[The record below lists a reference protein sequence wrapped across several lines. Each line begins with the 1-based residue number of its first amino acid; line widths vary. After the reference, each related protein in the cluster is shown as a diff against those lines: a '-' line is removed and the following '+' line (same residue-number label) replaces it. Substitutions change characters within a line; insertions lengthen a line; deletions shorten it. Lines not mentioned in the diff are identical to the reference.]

1 MKGGGG
7 SSSPRFQILLLLGA
21 SGRDV
26 PHSNLPLWAESVFV
40 KPRHGVVSG
49 PVVDRQNV
57 KPARAIANMAFREK
71 PLRRSNEHVLLV
83 SGNAQF
89 GQSGVLF
96 ALGPRSDFDK
106 CQPRAVI
113 IHQVNLALGPASHV
127 ISCLQDVFM
136 PPPV

>member
-1 MKGGGG
+1 MITQRPVIGSFRSSQSNPPRSGSMKGARG

-57 KPARAIANMAFREK
+57 KPARAIADMAFREK

-89 GQSGVLF
+89 GQAACSSLSVRVLT
-96 ALGPRSDFDK
+96 ST
-106 CQPRAVI
+106 
-113 IHQVNLALGPASHV
+113 NASV
-127 ISCLQDVFM
+127 APS
-136 PPPV
+136 